1 MKELFDD
8 IVEKLSGA
16 AVQVGKKADEVIE
29 TQKIKNQIRGLE
41 KNNRRDLRDLGRL
54 IYEKYKSGE
63 VIEEAYLELCES
75 ISEREDEIRSC
86 ETELIRVKE
95 D

>member
-16 AVQVGKKADEVIE
+16 AEQVGKKANEVIE
-29 TQKIKNQIRGLE
+29 TQKIKNQIRVLE

>member
-8 IVEKLSGA
+8 IVEKLSEA
-16 AVQVGKKADEVIE
+16 AEQVGKKTDEVIE

-41 KNNRRDLRDLGRL
+41 KSTRRDFRDLGRL

-63 VIEEAYLELCES
+63 VIDEEYLELCKS
-75 ISEREDEIRSC
+75 ISEREEEIHSC

>member
-16 AVQVGKKADEVIE
+16 AEQVGKKADEVIE

-41 KNNRRDLRDLGRL
+41 KNNRRDLRDLGHL

>member
-1 MKELFDD
+1 M
-8 IVEKLSGA
+8 
-16 AVQVGKKADEVIE
+16 IE

-41 KNNRRDLRDLGRL
+41 KSNRRDFRDLGRL

-63 VIEEAYLELCES
+63 VIDEEYLELCKS
-75 ISEREDEIRSC
+75 ISERKEEIHSC